1 LKKGELTQ
9 LKEGKSERRVYLELL
24 KCTGARPGVVW
35 MGAGKYE
42 ILKGTGELDKT
53 QDFDKRHWKDF

>member
-35 MGAGKYE
+35 AGLKKCE
-42 ILKGTGELDKT
+42 ILYDCLLLI
-53 QDFDKRHWKDF
+53 